1 MGNAGILRQS
11 WVNGFK
17 LFFLSHMITSEL
29 WIMIIL
35 KWEDC
40 KSKVWAFDK
49 TNVSTLA
56 LGSRPRQG
64 LTKVRAKNEAKE
76 SHFMFSRV

>member
-1 MGNAGILRQS
+1 
-11 WVNGFK
+11 
-17 LFFLSHMITSEL
+17 
-29 WIMIIL
+29 
-35 KWEDC
+35 
-40 KSKVWAFDK
+40 
-49 TNVSTLA
+49 